1 VWLLVKERRIMKTRL
16 SRLLTLMMTVTVLS
30 AIQPGIVSAQTSG
43 VGPDGFTRI
52 LWRGTDGRI
61 SIWKLNASLLHVADV
76 QHGPHPPYDPI
87 AITVG
92 SNNHTY
98 VLWANTN
105 GAISLWR
112 LDSNLNLITH
122 QGFGPYDGWRA
133 EGLGSGGGRLR
144 VIWRHT
150 TGQVSV
156 WAVNPSSLAFL
167 DNEVHGPFFGFD
179 PGAP

>member
-1 VWLLVKERRIMKTRL
+1 MKTRL
-16 SRLLTLMMTVTVLS
+16 SRLLTAMMTLAAMS
-30 AIQPGIVSAQTSG
+30 AIQAGTASAQTSG
-43 VGPDGFTRI
+43 VGPDGLTRI

-61 SIWKLNASLLHVADV
+61 SLWKLDANLLHVADV
-76 QHGPHPPYDPI
+76 QYGPYPGYDPV

-98 VLWANTN
+98 VLWTHTN
-105 GAISLWR
+105 GSISLWR
-112 LDSNLNLITH
+112 VDGNLNLVTH
-122 QGFGPYDGWRA
+122 QLFGPYDGWRA
-133 EGLGSGGGRLR
+133 ASLGSGAGRLR

-179 PGAP
+179 PGTP